1 MASNTSW
8 LALVP
13 VSDSAYAYQA
23 ALYCEDCGRDLVE
36 RAREAGTEDD
46 GDSGTFPQGPFP
58 DGGGEADSCHF
69 CDRGRDCLGAVE
81 VAGHR
86 VGCPLGNPLTSDGAE
101 ALVESVKRDLVSNKK
116 FDRLMGR
123 LLAHVWGD
131 YLRDMLVRVLLP
143 EKLPGLE
150 QLLGRRYLLDNVV
163 LADSS
168 HLYLLEQELESR
180 EVHLLR
186 AWVSDE
192 GDFATLDDAAVP
204 PGAVQGYG
212 AEKLLRQAVE
222 DGAWD

>member
-1 MASNTSW
+1 MASNLSW

-13 VSDSAYAYQA
+13 VSGGAYAYQA
-23 ALYCEDCGRDLVE
+23 ALLCEDCGRALAE
-36 RAREAGTEDD
+36 KMREEGAQDD
-46 GDSGTFPQGPFP
+46 GDSGSFPQGPYP
-58 DGGGEADSCHF
+58 DGGGESDSAQF
-69 CDRGRDCLGAVE
+69 CDRGRECLSAVE

-86 VGCPLGNPLTSDGAE
+86 VGQPLGNPLTGDGVE

-116 FDRLMGR
+116 FEREVGR

-131 YLRDMLVRVLLP
+131 YLQDMLARVLLP
-143 EKLPGLE
+143 PKLPGLE
-150 QLLGRRYLLDNVV
+150 QLLGRRYALDRVV
-163 LADSS
+163 LADAC
-168 HLYLLEQELESR
+168 HLYLLGQELETK

-204 PGAVQGYG
+204 PDAVEGYG
-212 AEKLLRQAVE
+212 AEKLLRQAVG

>member
-1 MASNTSW
+1 MPSNLSW

-13 VSDSAYAYQA
+13 VSGEAYAYQA
-23 ALYCEDCGRDLVE
+23 ALLCEDCGRSLAE
-36 RAREAGTEDD
+36 KLRAEGGQDS
-46 GDSGTFPQGPFP
+46 GDSGDFPQGPFP

-69 CDRGRDCLGAVE
+69 CDRGRDCLSAVE
-81 VAGHR
+81 VAGHK
-86 VGCPLGNPLTSDGAE
+86 VGQPLGNPLTSDGVE
-101 ALVESVKRDLVSNKK
+101 ALVESVRRDLVSNKK
-116 FDRLMGR
+116 FEREVGR

-131 YLRDMLVRVLLP
+131 YLQDMLVRVLLP
-143 EKLPGLE
+143 AKLPGLE
-150 QLLGRRYLLDNVV
+150 QLLGRRYLLDHVV

-168 HLYLLEQELESR
+168 HLYLLGQELETR

-204 PGAVQGYG
+204 PGTAEGYSV
-212 AEKLLRQAVE
+212 EKLLRQAVE

>member
-1 MASNTSW
+1 MASNLSW

-13 VSDSAYAYQA
+13 VSGEAYAYQA
-23 ALYCEDCGRDLVE
+23 ALLCEDCGRAVAE
-36 RAREAGTEDD
+36 RLRAGGAQDS
-46 GDSGTFPQGPFP
+46 GDSGDFPQGPYP
-58 DGGGEADSCHF
+58 DGGGEADSAQF
-69 CDRGRDCLGAVE
+69 CDRGRDCLSAVE
-81 VAGHR
+81 VAGHK
-86 VGCPLGNPLTSDGAE
+86 VGCPLGNPLTGDGVE
-101 ALVESVKRDLVSNKK
+101 ALVGSVKRDLVSSKK
-116 FDRLMGR
+116 FDREIGR

-143 EKLPGLE
+143 PKLPGLE
-150 QLLGRRYLLDNVV
+150 QLLGRRYALDRVV
-163 LADSS
+163 LADSC
-168 HLYLLEQELESR
+168 HLYLLGQELESR

-204 PGAVQGYG
+204 PGTVEGYS